1 MNGKSEILNSIDIPV
16 LVIFG
21 DIDECVLTQ
30 DIETVK
36 GYLNKNIKNCVIQII
51 EDADHSYTD
60 KYEELGEIIKEKI
73 KK

>member
-1 MNGKSEILNSIDIPV
+1 MCI
-16 LVIFG
+16 
-21 DIDECVLTQ
+21 TQ